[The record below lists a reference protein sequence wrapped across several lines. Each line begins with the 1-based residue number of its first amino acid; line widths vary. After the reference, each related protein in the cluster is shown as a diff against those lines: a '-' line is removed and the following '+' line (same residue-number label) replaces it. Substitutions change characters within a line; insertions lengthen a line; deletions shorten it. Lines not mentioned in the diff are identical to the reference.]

1 MRNAVNAIFT
11 ATGRRAPSMK
21 EWAGRSAPV
30 AKSLSISVPFV
41 VYFVSPALK
50 VPVRV
55 GMGGVQLDS
64 DSFLT
69 LGTSSL
75 LKIRFRGL

>member
-1 MRNAVNAIFT
+1 
-11 ATGRRAPSMK
+11 MK
-21 EWAGRSAPV
+21 EWAGRSAPA

-55 GMGGVQLDS
+55 GMGDAQLDS
-64 DSFLT
+64 DSFPASSFFSRYTRLLT
-69 LGTSSL
+69 SYRRISAG
-75 LKIRFRGL
+75 